1 MTATQPSERLEVAS
15 QGSNPVDEVRSR
27 VSSILANLTR
37 THQALLAR
45 NQKYALLYEF
55 FQEYQ
60 EHQPSNLA
68 KQTAYS
74 LLYAVPSIL
83 ITLVSLAAV
92 ADHNTGFGISDSLRE
107 YISTQAPSNLQP
119 LLQSLVQYALVQNSA
134 KTALLAALI
143 SLAIAIW
150 GGAGG
155 VGAMVYA
162 INDVFDVRNT
172 RSFIKS
178 ALVNVGLMVLSGL
191 LVIAAFFLLA
201 FGEKIAERFAAQ
213 IGYGSALI
221 DFLSSGPIFA
231 LPLLLGSLLLL
242 YWFGLDAPKSLRWL
256 LPGAVASTLAMAF
269 LIAVLDRIL
278 SYSNPGTAYGVAGG
292 VLILLWTLY
301 MLSQIVVIGAIL
313 NAVLA
318 RKYDRKF
325 NDGLKSQPEKQRTP
339 GKIAVM
345 TYQ

>member
-1 MTATQPSERLEVAS
+1 MAATQPSERLGVAR
-15 QGSNPVDEVRSR
+15 QGNSPVDEARSR
-27 VSSILANLTR
+27 VSSLVANLTR
-37 THQALLAR
+37 THQSLLAR

-55 FQEYQ
+55 FQEFQ

-74 LLYAVPSIL
+74 LLYAVPSVL
-83 ITLVSLAAV
+83 ITLISLAAV
-92 ADHNTGFGISDSLRE
+92 VDKNTGFGISDSLRE

-119 LLQSLVQYALVQNSA
+119 LLQSLVQYALVQTSA
-134 KTALLAALI
+134 KTAVMAALI
-143 SLAIAIW
+143 SLAIAVW

-162 INDVFDVRNT
+162 INDVFDVQNT

-178 ALVNVGLMVLSGL
+178 AVINVGLMVLSGL

-213 IGYGSALI
+213 IGYGSTLI

-256 LPGAVASTLAMAF
+256 LPGAVASALAMAI
-269 LIAVLDRIL
+269 LVGVLDRIL
-278 SYSNPGTAYGVAGG
+278 SYSNPGSAYGVAGS
-292 VLILLWTLY
+292 VLILLWTLF
-301 MLSQIVVIGAIL
+301 MASQIVVIGAIL

-318 RKYDRKF
+318 RHHDRKF
-325 NDGLKSQPEKQRTP
+325 IEGLKLQTEKRREP
-339 GKIAVM
+339 GRVAVM
-345 TYQ
+345 TYS